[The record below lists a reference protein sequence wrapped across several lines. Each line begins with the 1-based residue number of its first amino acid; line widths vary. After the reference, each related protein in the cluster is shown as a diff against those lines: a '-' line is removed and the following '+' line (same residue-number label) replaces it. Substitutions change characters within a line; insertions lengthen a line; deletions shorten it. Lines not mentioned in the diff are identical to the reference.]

1 MEYLKD
7 PLLGDYYIVID
18 EYNYSAY
25 KTITPSSGTPYESCI
40 GHFGEIG
47 GALKKIADNTMKGQS
62 YDSIKEYIKQYKS
75 ILNKFNENFM

>member
-1 MEYLKD
+1 M
-7 PLLGDYYIVID
+7 LGDYYIVID

-25 KTITPSSGTPYESCI
+25 KTIVPSSGTPYESCI

-62 YDSIKEYIKQYKS
+62 YTIVLKN
-75 ILNKFNENFM
+75 ILNNINQF

>member
-25 KTITPSSGTPYESCI
+25 KTIIPSSGTPYESCI

-62 YDSIKEYIKQYKS
+62 YR
-75 ILNKFNENFM
+75 